1 MSLIMCS
8 FLLQN
13 HSLPWVTN
21 PEIVG
26 RDMGG
31 GPLLRQRE
39 RQRDRQSTR
48 LGTPGESW
56 FTLPS
61 DFIWNPL
68 GSIRTLWPSAG
79 TPPVALRIFCA
90 GLCLFFLFLKNLP
103 HKMVMTRLTSPQFIQ
118 CWQVLFRRECA
129 TDRAKKKETRR
140 GKQVLHESENT
151 QQREQWSGLPMW
163 SVKTSG
169 GEKS

>member
-1 MSLIMCS
+1 MPLIMCS

-68 GSIRTLWPSAG
+68 GSIRTLCWNSSRGFAHL
-79 TPPVALRIFCA
+79 LRRTVP
-90 GLCLFFLFLKNLP
+90 FFKNLP

-129 TDRAKKKETRR
+129 TVRAKKKETRR